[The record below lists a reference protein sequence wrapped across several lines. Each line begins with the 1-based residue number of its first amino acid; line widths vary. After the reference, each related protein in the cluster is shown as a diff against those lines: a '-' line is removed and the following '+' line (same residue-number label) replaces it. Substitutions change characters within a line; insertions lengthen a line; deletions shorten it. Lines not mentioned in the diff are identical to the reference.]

1 MPYDGGMGG
10 SVGTLRV
17 LIVDDDEEFRRS
29 LSAALSDSNHVAAVA
44 TPAEAVWA
52 LSHDTFDVLICDL
65 RLATATSG
73 DDVLEAA
80 RTEWPRMVR
89 ILVTGHAAHVHD
101 APHPAHA
108 VLFKPLDLAALRDLL
123 SWLPAVAS
131 SEVKNDNGHGS
142 HQPA

>member
-1 MPYDGGMGG
+1 MVAMGG
-10 SVGTLRV
+10 TEGTLRV
-17 LIVDDDEEFRRS
+17 LIVDDDEEFRLS
-29 LSAALSDSNHVAAVA
+29 LVDALRATTHVAAVA

-52 LSHDTFDVLICDL
+52 LSHETYDVIICDL
-65 RLATATSG
+65 RLATGTSG

-89 ILVTGHAAHVHD
+89 ILVTGHTTHVHEK
-101 APHPAHA
+101 PHPAHA

-131 SEVKNDNGHGS
+131 SEVKNDNGHS
-142 HQPA
+142 

>member
-1 MPYDGGMGG
+1 MVGMGG
-10 SVGTLRV
+10 TEGTLRV

-29 LSAALSDSNHVAAVA
+29 LVDALQATSHVAAVA

-52 LSHDTFDVLICDL
+52 LSHETYDVLICDL
-65 RLATATSG
+65 RLATGTSG

-89 ILVTGHAAHVHD
+89 ILVTGHTTLVHEK
-101 APHPAHA
+101 PHPAHA

-131 SEVKNDNGHGS
+131 SEVKNDNGHG
-142 HQPA
+142 